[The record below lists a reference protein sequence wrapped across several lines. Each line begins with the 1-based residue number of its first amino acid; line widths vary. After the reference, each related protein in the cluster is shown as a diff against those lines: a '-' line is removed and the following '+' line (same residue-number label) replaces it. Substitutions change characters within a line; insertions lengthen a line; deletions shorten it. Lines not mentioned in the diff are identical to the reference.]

1 MGGVTVDADVL
12 YWVLREI
19 SKSAI
24 EGSGPIETLIE
35 KILDKWGIV
44 LDVRIRTEW
53 EQTCRGRWYSEW
65 YLENLR
71 QRRIR
76 EIDFPNNSGLRR
88 VMRVRF
94 GMPANSR
101 DYKYVF
107 CAKHHPPHFLLT
119 EDIGIYDPRATSA
132 AERDRAKNHMRG
144 ALCVYLKADHDI
156 TVAPIDLCE
165 SVLDL

>member
-12 YWVLREI
+12 YRLVREV
-19 SKSAI
+19 STSLI
-24 EGSGPIETLIE
+24 EESGPIETLIE
-35 KILDKWGIV
+35 RILGKWGIV
-44 LDVRIRTEW
+44 LDDRIRTEW
-53 EQTCRGRWYSEW
+53 EQTCRGIWYSEW

-71 QRRIR
+71 QQRIR
-76 EIDFPNNSGLRR
+76 EIGFPNNPTLRR
-88 VMRVRF
+88 VLRVDF

-107 CAKHHPPHFLLT
+107 CAKHYPPHFLLT
-119 EDIGIYDPRATSA
+119 EDIGIYDPRATSP
-132 AERDRAKNHMRG
+132 AERDRAKNQLRG
-144 ALCVYLKADHDI
+144 ALCVYLKSDHDI